1 MLNPASDPSAS
12 PLDGIRPALTAQQ
25 IAAIGQLAQGQ
36 SISAAAR
43 IAGVHRGTVH
53 RWINEDQDFRAA
65 YEHVRAQ
72 MLDATYSRLL
82 TLADK
87 AITTIGKAIKR
98 GDVTVSMNLVKAL
111 GLLAPPVCDAE
122 TR

>member
-12 PLDGIRPALTAQQ
+12 PLAGIRPALTAPQL
-25 IAAIGQLAQGQ
+25 AAIGQLADGQ

-53 RWINEDQDFRAA
+53 RWINEHPDFRAA

-72 MLDATYSRLL
+72 MLDATQSRLL

-98 GDVTVSMNLVKAL
+98 GDVTVSMNLVKSL
-111 GLLAPPVCDAE
+111 GLLAPPAPDPQ